1 MDQIV
6 YIVKI
11 IKPARQ
17 RNIRYYLAYVTIYAL
32 LFSFFNHLGMLKRIT
47 RRISGSLWTIWCVRF
62 AVLLTC
68 ENEA

>member
-6 YIVKI
+6 YIGRI

-47 RRISGSLWTIWCVRF
+47 RRIQAPYGQFGVY
-62 AVLLTC
+62 VLLSC
-68 ENEA
+68 